1 MCIKIACQIE
11 LVQEEETAKKKKITP
26 HMIMD
31 GRVPG
36 RYTKDLKFLREFWG
50 LGNISRPGAII
61 YLLV

>member
-1 MCIKIACQIE
+1 LPNRISSRRGDCKE
-11 LVQEEETAKKKKITP
+11 KKITP

-36 RYTKDLKFLREFWG
+36 RYTEDLKFLREFWG